1 MTLKCSCIG
10 YLNSFVNLD
19 AASKQS
25 VTLATFEYRNEPMFH
40 CKMTKLDYGKYFAL
54 FFTGVEVERNMGF
67 KIAEVTYSILE
78 VGLERHKM
86 EAKCTR
92 FDKHIQLFKACPPKE
107 IDETFEIVFYVKLG
121 RATRNFE
128 YQLVDAMWTQQ
139 LWGAAQTKQLSDV
152 EFLVD
157 GKSFGAH
164 RFIVSARSPVF
175 AAIFSSDMTEGNT
188 GTVTINETDPGVFET
203 FLKFLYTGM
212 LESFSSTGDDRLRDL
227 ADKYQVETLFRL
239 CKSFPSEVN
248 KEELVDFI
256 LCS

>member
-1 MTLKCSCIG
+1 MILKCSCIG

-128 YQLVDAMWTQQ
+128 YQLVDAISEPGGIIFCCLLILFGNFFLLQ
-139 LWGAAQTKQLSDV
+139 LNVALLQ
-152 EFLVD
+152 
-157 GKSFGAH
+157 KSF
-164 RFIVSARSPVF
+164 
-175 AAIFSSDMTEGNT
+175 
-188 GTVTINETDPGVFET
+188 
-203 FLKFLYTGM
+203 
-212 LESFSSTGDDRLRDL
+212 
-227 ADKYQVETLFRL
+227 
-239 CKSFPSEVN
+239 KSKIFPS
-248 KEELVDFI
+248 L
-256 LCS
+256 